1 MKYDLENWK
10 PVKCHDCDEFS
21 FIPKNWEQN
30 YYMCL
35 DCGLFR
41 EAERL
46 EKERLENEN

>member
-1 MKYDLENWK
+1 MKYNLEDWK
-10 PVKCHDCDEFS
+10 LVKCHDCDEIS
-21 FIPKNWEQN
+21 YIPKNWEQN

-46 EKERLENEN
+46 ADEKRIND